1 LLSNSCR
8 VVAGLQKKNAVLSE
22 EERRRVAYHEL
33 GHALVAMAL
42 PGSDPVHKVS
52 IIPRSVGALG
62 YTIQR
67 PTGDRYLMTRQELL
81 NKMSV
86 LLGGR
91 AAERIFFDDISTGA
105 ADDLQ
110 KVTDIARSVVTQYGM
125 TDHLGQITYEKRQQ
139 SVGGMPLPQ
148 EQKTYS
154 EETAREID
162 TTVRR
167 LVDEAFDRTID
178 IIETQRDKLDAAAQA
193 LLKQETMNAG
203 ELRKYFD
210 VPEEET
216 GRKEAEAQ
224 TA

>member
-1 LLSNSCR
+1 
-8 VVAGLQKKNAVLSE
+8 
-22 EERRRVAYHEL
+22 
-33 GHALVAMAL
+33 
-42 PGSDPVHKVS
+42 VHKVS

-81 NKMSV
+81 DKMCV

-91 AAERIFFDDISTGA
+91 AAERIFFEDISTGA

-148 EQKTYS
+148 EEKNYS

-162 TTVRR
+162 TTVRG
-167 LVDEAFDRTID
+167 LVDEAFDRTMN
-178 IIETQRDKLDAAAQA
+178 IIKRQQDNLDTAAKA
-193 LLKQETMNAG
+193 LLKKETMNAE
-203 ELRKYFD
+203 ELQKYFD
-210 VPEEET
+210 LPKEKT
-216 GRKEAEAQ
+216 GRGEAEAQ